1 MINRDVE
8 MRTKYAIHPSWRG
21 PHTGDDYTPAKT
33 LMRGLSTYF
42 KGSFQFG
49 EPFYVSN

>member
-1 MINRDVE
+1 
-8 MRTKYAIHPSWRG
+8 MRTKYTIHPSWSS